1 MSNLTFS
8 AEVILSRF
16 RGNPVAG
23 AVLPEG
29 EFISF
34 VGGQE
39 GLRKGMKDLLE
50 SGLVR
55 ETDAAGLELTAA
67 GAERI
72 GKH

>member
-1 MSNLTFS
+1 MSNMTFS

-16 RGNPVAG
+16 KGNPVAG

-39 GLRKGMKDLLE
+39 GLQKGMKDLLA

-55 ETDAAGLELTAA
+55 ETEGKDLELTAA
-67 GAERI
+67 GAARI
-72 GKH
+72 AKH